1 MELNFHPHGT
11 KFSSAWNYIFVRMN
25 FFILRCCELA
35 FRRKL
40 FIDKKC
46 RNKDKIMYICFL
58 MMNE

>member
-1 MELNFHPHGT
+1 MELF
-11 KFSSAWNYIFVRMN
+11 FVRMN
-25 FFILRCCELA
+25 FFILRCCKLA

-40 FIDKKC
+40 FIDKMC